1 MKYFAIYTMH
11 HMIGNKAVY
20 SKSHMAFVQDDN
32 AISVEIKTPN
42 PYTGFN
48 NLPEYIIR

>member
-11 HMIGNKAVY
+11 HMNRSKAVY
-20 SKSHMAFVQDDN
+20 SKSHMAFVQDEN
-32 AISVEIKTPN
+32 AISVEIKTAN

-48 NLPEYIIR
+48 NLPEYITR